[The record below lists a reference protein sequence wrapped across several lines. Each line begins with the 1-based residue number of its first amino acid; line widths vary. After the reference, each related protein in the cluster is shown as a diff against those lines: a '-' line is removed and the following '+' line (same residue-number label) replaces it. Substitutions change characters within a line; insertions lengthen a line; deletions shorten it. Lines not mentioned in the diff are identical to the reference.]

1 MSGEKITMFKKIRAS
16 LCHHC
21 PLCNH
26 ARKNP
31 DSRIGKILHHKYH
44 SDNCPLWK
52 AEIEVY
58 GCDHTEQPGLVLEKQ
73 GSVLDATMEEPSS
86 TKKVINQPAAD
97 RENKTPGVPGKPV
110 IRFYQ

>member
-1 MSGEKITMFKKIRAS
+1 METTIKEEIQVRVDSSEERIPMFKKLRAKI
-16 LCHHC
+16 CDNC

-52 AEIEVY
+52 AHKEIY
-58 GCDHTEQPGLVLEKQ
+58 GD
-73 GSVLDATMEEPSS
+73 D
-86 TKKVINQPAAD
+86 
-97 RENKTPGVPGKPV
+97 
-110 IRFYQ
+110 

>member
-58 GCDHTEQPGLVLEKQ
+58 GESKKTNPSEVKALMLWKVL
-73 GSVLDATMEEPSS
+73 
-86 TKKVINQPAAD
+86 
-97 RENKTPGVPGKPV
+97 
-110 IRFYQ
+110 